1 MVRRRIS
8 AVSNHE
14 IALSLILRDARES
27 ALLRM
32 TARFAGRTAYFG
44 ARFTASS
51 KLAFADPGRSGFGWL
66 SWGAQPDSQITS

>member
-1 MVRRRIS
+1 MAAS
-8 AVSNHE
+8 TTLNT
-14 IALSLILRDARES
+14 ILRGS
-27 ALLRM
+27 LRSHL
-32 TARFAGRTAYFG
+32 TGERNCVHPGDDGAFAGRTAYFG